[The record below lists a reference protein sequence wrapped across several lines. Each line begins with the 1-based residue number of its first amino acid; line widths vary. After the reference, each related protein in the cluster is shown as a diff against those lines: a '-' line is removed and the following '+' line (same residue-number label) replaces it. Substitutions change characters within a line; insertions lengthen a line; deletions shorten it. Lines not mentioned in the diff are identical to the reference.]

1 MAQQDKITFQP
12 KNGFREAL
20 ERVAARDDRS
30 ISYVINRY
38 IGAGLAADGEP
49 VADQDEAP
57 KS

>member
-12 KNGFREAL
+12 KSGYREAL

-30 ISYVINRY
+30 VSYVINRY
-38 IGAGLAADGEP
+38 IGAGLVADGEL
-49 VADQDEAP
+49 VADPDEVP